1 MNSIIEF
8 FKGIFDS
15 NLWPARWHCGN
26 WTKFDG
32 WLYIISDLLIWLA
45 YFMIPVIIFSY
56 VSKRKQVIK
65 YPGIYLLFATFIL
78 LCGTT
83 HLLDAVMF
91 WIPMYRLNAL
101 FRFFTAMVSLITV
114 YYLFKIIPD
123 VFSHKTNIEL
133 EREINRREFAELK
146 LGEVNKSLEAFA
158 SIASHDL
165 QEPLRKI
172 KTFSSMLYAAN
183 AENFST
189 ESREWAKK
197 IIHSTDRMQMLVHD
211 VLSLSTITD
220 EIEFNIVNIKEVI
233 SAVLE
238 DLEMNI
244 SEKKASIQVGEIPL
258 VTGNKS
264 YLTQLFSNLISNAI
278 KFTKKIP
285 VISIKGETIRT
296 RVFIHITD
304 NGIGIDKKD
313 YSKIFEAFSRLN
325 PKMEFEGSGIGLT
338 ICKKIA
344 SIHNG
349 HIEVESEPG
358 LGTTF
363 TIDLPAAE

>member
-1 MNSIIEF
+1 
-8 FKGIFDS
+8 
-15 NLWPARWHCGN
+15 
-26 WTKFDG
+26 
-32 WLYIISDLLIWLA
+32 
-45 YFMIPVIIFSY
+45 
-56 VSKRKQVIK
+56 
-65 YPGIYLLFATFIL
+65 
-78 LCGTT
+78 
-83 HLLDAVMF
+83 
-91 WIPMYRLNAL
+91 
-101 FRFFTAMVSLITV
+101 
-114 YYLFKIIPD
+114 
-123 VFSHKTNIEL
+123 
-133 EREINRREFAELK
+133 
-146 LGEVNKSLEAFA
+146 
-158 SIASHDL
+158 
-165 QEPLRKI
+165 
-172 KTFSSMLYAAN
+172 MLYAAN

-349 HIEVESEPG
+349 HIKVESEPG
-358 LGTTF
+358 LWTTF